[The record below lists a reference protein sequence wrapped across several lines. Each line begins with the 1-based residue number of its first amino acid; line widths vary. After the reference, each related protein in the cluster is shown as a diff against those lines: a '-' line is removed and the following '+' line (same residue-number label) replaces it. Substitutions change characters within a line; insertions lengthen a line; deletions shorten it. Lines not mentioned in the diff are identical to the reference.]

1 MTKSTN
7 NIPPTPE
14 PERKNRI
21 QHLLS
26 SFQPSRKKV
35 TIGLAAIATT
45 GILGYAGVDYLVKNK
60 LPPFVETQISNII
73 KRPIDLGEV
82 KGFSLGGI
90 EFGQTSIPA
99 TTNDPDNISLAG
111 VKVDFNIFPI
121 IFRRTL
127 PADITLVQPK
137 IYLEQAANGEW
148 VNLDFLQPD
157 PNQEPQELPVKLNIG
172 ANLEDVQITLVPY
185 EQSPIQVGVDGN
197 ARYNQNESEL
207 VDYDLDVTIE
217 KAQATVTGETH
228 LETLNTQTKFLVKDL
243 ALADLATLIPNSPVV
258 LNSGFLNTD
267 LDINIPSLEEITAA
281 NITGFVSINDVAGEV
296 TPLSTPVT
304 AQSKLDFT
312 GKNLQVQ
319 QTQAS
324 FGDIVAQVAGT
335 VNLENGYDLDVNVLP
350 FRLSSLSTEITKQ
363 LPVAVGGEVTA
374 AIELQGAIQEP
385 VVTGKVENTRIIN
398 IEKTQLQ
405 KIQADFTANLAEV
418 VLDNLEITPVA
429 GGKITGNGIVLTKLG
444 EALTNQQAIDPTKM
458 PLELNFSSELPT
470 KDLVTP
476 YYQLPPSV
484 TVADLSATGKVN
496 GTINDLNA
504 LVNWQIPESQTS
516 KEVAISGLGE
526 LLLENNQ
533 LQLQNTQVNLGE
545 GIADIAAQANLNNKQ
560 WQADV
565 TANSL
570 SLTPFLTQLT
580 IPNINLDRPITVE
593 KADIQLN
600 GKLDE
605 LAPNKITGVADLNL
619 NIDRGQV
626 AVNSKLNSGLIEAIT
641 TTENIALDP
650 FVDLLP
656 VSATIDTG
664 IINLS
669 GKLEQLLTFAG
680 EKNLDSFKLDADL
693 DLDLD
698 GNYISV
704 VSKLAS
710 GIVSGNV
717 DTNAINLNRLVP
729 SLPVAATLRSST
741 TNFSGELAQLLN
753 FQENADLSSFQANID
768 ADATVAG
775 GTVNTIAQLN
785 NNQFST
791 NIDANN
797 ISSNALLSGISR
809 RSLTSLE
816 FDDINAQIDLRG
828 DISPVIKNEVNVP
841 LTIDQVAV
849 QSGAQNLLAKGSL
862 IFSDILTNPDV
873 ADANLEVGAKI
884 DFDRLPIEG
893 LVAIASD
900 NNQLI
905 ADNVNIQGKA
915 EFDGEFQGKNL
926 ISAPIEPGNI
936 SLIGDLKLVDFAFN
950 NVEFDPVM
958 AGKVNIVSGSEIAL
972 NLQGQ
977 QDRIIASAI
986 PCTTSDCSLPYV
998 PTNLE
1003 FRVGEDTSQPVVV
1016 TGKKNQDIFS
1026 LDINNFPLTL
1036 LSVAPGAAVG
1046 IKGSLQGNTTGN
1058 IALNLYNFETKGQVK
1073 VARPGVG
1080 YIQANQLTADFN
1092 YNPKSNVAEVTT
1104 ASLELGQSKYNL
1116 NAALNLQTAAIK
1128 GEVNIPEAY
1137 IQDILT
1143 SFHWFTVA
1151 DLLTLFDIPDYVEP
1165 TAIDPNEEIFEV
1177 NEAIAIQLNKLRQIE
1192 NNIQELAAAREK
1204 GGVPTELDIRGGFNG
1219 SIKFGGTLEQP
1230 EADFK
1235 IAANNWTWKP
1245 QPGFYNFTESA
1256 GLVREERSVINIPQ
1270 ILIAGE
1276 LQGTVVDLE
1285 IAKLQLE
1292 NATFSASG
1300 KLSPEEE
1307 DLDFQVANFT
1317 LDIVNKFIELPVD
1330 VAGEIDVTG
1339 SVTGTLAKPQI
1350 TGEIAFVDGLFNG
1363 NSLPKQFI
1371 GQFDYNGTRLQF
1383 DTIEP
1388 SFIQVDATVPYPII
1402 PETSDRVTAEVKLET
1417 EAFALL
1423 GILSNG
1429 YLNWIEGTGDAD
1441 LKVDARLDLAK
1452 DIPIDDLNATGI
1464 INLNNSQVNLVT
1476 PFFSAPFQGT
1486 GEITLNNQILTVENL
1501 SGIFAEKDLEV
1512 YGSLPL
1518 LTAVNN
1524 LEKPLTVDLP
1534 VGDIHIEQLYKGGVK
1549 GNINITGAA
1558 LQPVIGGKVTL
1569 EDGRVYV
1576 PKVETADSDV
1586 TEVAQNAAR
1595 RETTTATTDQNN
1607 SSFFIPT
1614 LDNFQTSI
1622 TDLTIQ
1628 DRPLYRID
1636 IDGNLTLN
1644 GTVDDPSNIKP
1655 EGTINVPQAWVNYL
1669 SNEFLLNRSRE
1680 NTVVFTPE
1688 AGILN
1693 PYLDIQFK
1701 TVINDFDQAD
1711 TRTANIGSNE
1721 INDPISQV
1729 NYRNSITVFLTIDGE
1744 TTAILPFLAQDNDD
1758 CDIRPDNTPLVEAK
1772 PYYTEEELNRLT
1784 TCFNVAVS
1792 KEDEETLSLSGVEL
1806 TSIPYRR
1813 EGEIVSLMGNEFLS
1827 FADTL
1832 ANSSQ
1837 SELFDLGVNT
1847 FIIDPL
1853 FRRVLYR
1860 VDDRVVRF
1868 GRKIGLDY
1876 LHVFPDLE
1884 GIYEINRSS
1893 SIRSTYNYG
1902 VPNSHEV
1909 RVEYQ
1914 VRF

>member
-14 PERKNRI
+14 PERNN
-21 QHLLS
+21 LLQQLLGIL
-26 SFQPSRKKV
+26 QPSRKKV
-35 TIGLAAIATT
+35 IFGLTAIATT
-45 GILGYAGVDYLVKNK
+45 GIVGYFGVNYLVKQK

-90 EFGQTSIPA
+90 EFGQTSIPP

-127 PADITLVQPK
+127 PADITLIQPK

-148 VNLDFLQPD
+148 VNLDFLQSD
-157 PNQEPQELPVKLNIG
+157 PNQEPQELPVKLNVG

-185 EQSPIQVGVDGN
+185 QQSPIEVGVEGN
-197 ARYNQNESEL
+197 ARYNQNEAES
-207 VDYDLDVTIE
+207 VVYDLDVAIE

-228 LETLNTQTKFLVKDL
+228 LETLNTETKVLVKDL

-258 LNSGFLNTD
+258 LNRGFLNTD
-267 LDINIPSLEEITAA
+267 LDINIPSLEEIAAA
-281 NITGFVSINDVAGEV
+281 NITGFVSINDVEGEV
-296 TPLSTPVT
+296 TPLSTSVK
-304 AQSKLDFT
+304 AESQLDFT

-350 FRLSSLSTEITKQ
+350 FRLSSLPTEITKQ

-374 AIELQGAIQEP
+374 AIELEGAIKEP
-385 VVTGKVENTRIIN
+385 LVTGRVENTRIIN

-405 KIQADFTANLAEV
+405 KIQAEFTANLAEI

-429 GGKITGNGIVLTKLG
+429 GGKITGDGIILTKIN
-444 EALTNQQAIDPTKM
+444 EALASKQEIDLNKM
-458 PLELNFSSELPT
+458 PLEVNFSSELPT

-484 TVADLSATGKVN
+484 TVADLSATGKVT

-504 LVNWQIPESQTS
+504 LVNWQIPESQTAN
-516 KEVAISGLGE
+516 EVAISGAGE

-545 GIADIAAQANLNNKQ
+545 GIADVAAQANLNNKR

-565 TANSL
+565 RANSL
-570 SLTPFLTQLT
+570 SLTPFLTQFT
-580 IPNINLDRPITVE
+580 IPNINLDRPISLDSAE
-593 KADIQLN
+593 IKLN

-605 LAPNKITGVADLNL
+605 LDPNKITGVADLNL
-619 NIDRGQV
+619 DVDQGQV
-626 AVNSKLNSGLIEAIT
+626 AVNSKLNSGIIEAIT
-641 TTENIALDP
+641 TTDNIALDP

-656 VSATIDTG
+656 VSAKLDAG
-664 IINLS
+664 LINIS
-669 GKLEQLLTFAG
+669 GKLEQLLTFAE
-680 EKNLDSFKLDADL
+680 EKNLDSFELDADL

-698 GNYISV
+698 GNYITV
-704 VSKLAS
+704 ISKLAS

-717 DTNAINLNRLVP
+717 DTNAINLNRIVP
-729 SLPVAATLRSST
+729 SLPVAAAVRSST
-741 TNFSGELAQLLN
+741 TNFSGELAQLLSL
-753 FQENADLSSFQANID
+753 QENADLSSFQADVD
-768 ADATVAG
+768 ADAIIAG
-775 GTVNTIAQLN
+775 GTVNAIAQLN

-797 ISSNALLSGISR
+797 ISSNSLLNSISR

-816 FDDINAQIDLRG
+816 FDDISAQIDLSG
-828 DISPVIKNEVNVP
+828 DISPVIKNQVNIP
-841 LTIDQVAV
+841 ISIDQVAV
-849 QSGAQNLLAKGSL
+849 QSGAQNLKAAGNVT
-862 IFSDILTNPDV
+862 FSDILTNPDV
-873 ADANLEVGAKI
+873 ADANLDVGANI
-884 DFDRLPIEG
+884 DFDRLPIKE
-893 LVAIASD
+893 LVTIASD
-900 NNQLI
+900 DNQLV
-905 ADNVNIQGKA
+905 ADSVNIQGKA

-926 ISAPIEPGNI
+926 ISAPIEPGNV

-950 NVEFDPVM
+950 NVKFDPVM
-958 AGKVNIVSGSEIAL
+958 AGQVNIVSGSEIAL
-972 NLQGQ
+972 NLQGK

-986 PCTTSDCSLPYV
+986 PCTTADCSLPYV

-1003 FRVGEDTSQPVVV
+1003 FRVGEDTSQPILV
-1016 TGKKNQDIFS
+1016 TGKKNQDIFA

-1036 LSVAPGAAVG
+1036 ISVAPGAALG
-1046 IKGSLQGNTTGN
+1046 IKGSLQGKTTGN
-1058 IALNLYNFETKGQVK
+1058 IALNLDNFATEGQVTVK
-1073 VARPGVG
+1073 KPGVG
-1080 YIQANQLTADFN
+1080 YIQADQLTADFN
-1092 YNPKSNVAEVTT
+1092 YDPNSNIAEVTA
-1104 ASLELGQSKYNL
+1104 ASLNLGNSQYDAKTS
-1116 NAALNLQTAAIK
+1116 LNLQTAEIE
-1128 GEVNIPEAY
+1128 GELNIPEAY

-1143 SFHWFTVA
+1143 SLRWFTISDVI
-1151 DLLTLFDIPDYVEP
+1151 TLFDIPDYVEP
-1165 TAIDPNEEIFEV
+1165 TAIDPDQEIFEV
-1177 NEAIAIQLNKLRQIE
+1177 NEEIAIQLEKLTQIE
-1192 NNIQELAAAREK
+1192 NNIQELAAIREK
-1204 GGVPTELDIRGGFNG
+1204 NRIPTDLDIKGGFNG
-1219 SIKFGGTLEQP
+1219 LITWGGTLEQP

-1235 IAANNWTWKP
+1235 ITANNWQWKP
-1245 QPGFYNFTESA
+1245 QHQFYNFIESV
-1256 GLVREERSVINIPQ
+1256 GLVKEESPIINIPQ
-1270 ILIAGE
+1270 ILIAGD

-1285 IAKLQLE
+1285 VAKLQLE
-1292 NATFSASG
+1292 NTTFSAEG
-1300 KLSPEEE
+1300 KLSPQDS
-1307 DLDFQVANFT
+1307 DLNFQVADLT
-1317 LDIVNKFIELPVD
+1317 LENISKFIELPVD

-1339 SVTGTLAKPQI
+1339 SVTGTIDKPQI
-1350 TGEIAFVDGLFNG
+1350 KGEVAFLDGLFNG
-1363 NSLPKQFI
+1363 NPLPKQFI
-1371 GQFDYNGTRLQF
+1371 GQFDYDSTRLQF
-1383 DTIEP
+1383 KTSEP
-1388 SFIQVDATVPYPII
+1388 SFIEVSATVPYPII
-1402 PETSDRVTAEVKLET
+1402 PEKSDLVTAEVKLEP

-1423 GILSNG
+1423 DIVSNG
-1429 YLNWIEGTGDAD
+1429 YLNWIGGTGDAD
-1441 LKVDARLDLAK
+1441 LKVEARLDLEK
-1452 DIPIDDLNATGI
+1452 EIPLYDLNAKGI
-1464 INLNNSQVNLVT
+1464 INLDNSQVDLIT

-1486 GEITLNNQILTVENL
+1486 GEITLNNKILTVENL
-1501 SGIFAEKDLEV
+1501 SGTFAEKDLTV

-1524 LEKPLTVDLP
+1524 LKKPLTVDLP
-1534 VGDIHIEQLYKGGVK
+1534 VGDINIKQLYKGGVTGK
-1549 GNINITGAA
+1549 ISVTGAA
-1558 LQPVIGGKVTL
+1558 LQPVIGGEVTL

-1576 PKVETADSDV
+1576 PKVPTTDSDV
-1586 TEVAQNAAR
+1586 AEVAQNTTR
-1595 RETTTATTDQNN
+1595 RETTTDTSNQNPVY
-1607 SSFFIPT
+1607 FIPT
-1614 LDNFQTSI
+1614 LDNFQVSLAE
-1622 TDLTIQ
+1622 LTIQ

-1636 IDGNLTLN
+1636 LNGDLTLN

-1655 EGTINVPQAWVNYL
+1655 NGTVTIPQAWVNYL

-1680 NTVVFTPE
+1680 NTVVFTPD

-1701 TVINDFDQAD
+1701 TVINEFDQAD
-1711 TRTANIGSNE
+1711 IRIANTGESE
-1721 INDPISQV
+1721 IRDPIAQV
-1729 NYRNSITVFLTIDGE
+1729 NYRNSITVFLTIEGE
-1744 TTAILPFLAQDNDD
+1744 TATILPFLATSNDD

-1772 PYYTEEELNRLT
+1772 PYYIKEELNRLT
-1784 TCFNVAVS
+1784 KCFNVAVS

-1806 TSIPYRR
+1806 TSIPYRS
-1813 EGEIVSLMGNEFLS
+1813 EGEIVSLMGNEFLA

-1837 SELFDLGVNT
+1837 SELFDLGVST
-1847 FIIDPL
+1847 FIINP
-1853 FRRVLYR
+1853 FYRRVLYR
-1860 VDDRVVRF
+1860 IDDRVVRF

-1876 LHVFPDLE
+1876 LHLFPDLE
-1884 GIYEINRSS
+1884 GIYEINRNS

-1914 VRF
+1914 IRF